1 MDDSTVQCHTT
12 AIREDGRGSD
22 RSMTIRY
29 GNVRVPP
36 LRSSLRP
43 SRNKNQ
49 KNNTGSPS
57 CSLSVSLFSLSLFS
71 SPSTSSLPL
80 LFSPYNPHTQ
90 LSSSSL
96 RFSSPFVPLQ
106 RSSLL
111 QILFPILFNAFGY
124 LRRPRLLYS
133 GIHIGL
139 SLTSSS
145 LDIYFF
151 FFFIFFQYVDL
162 LLPATTSAAAPSP
175 RPCRPH
181 AVE

>member
-57 CSLSVSLFSLSLFS
+57 CSLSVSLSSHSLSFLLPRLRLFLFS
-71 SPSTSSLPL
+71 SLHITHTHTTLVFQPS
-80 LFSPYNPHTQ
+80 LFISFC
-90 LSSSSL
+90 SSSTF
-96 RFSSPFVPLQ
+96 FSSADIISYIILT
-106 RSSLL
+106 LL
-111 QILFPILFNAFGY
+111 VTFDALDYCTLGYILVY
-124 LRRPRLLYS
+124 L
-133 GIHIGL
+133 
-139 SLTSSS
+139 
-145 LDIYFF
+145 
-151 FFFIFFQYVDL
+151 
-162 LLPATTSAAAPSP
+162 
-175 RPCRPH
+175 
-181 AVE
+181 